1 MEKYRPG
8 TCFVRFL
15 GGSAVHDWR
24 WVGDWLGIGEN
35 GGKQVP
41 GGRVRARKEYRPA
54 RVRLAEALE
63 KENKNKFQAHVTRT

>member
-1 MEKYRPG
+1 MEEYRPG

-24 WVGDWLGIGEN
+24 WVGDWLGIEEN

-41 GGRVRARKEYRPA
+41 GGKSEG
-54 RVRLAEALE
+54 AEGI
-63 KENKNKFQAHVTRT
+63 QTRTGEVSRGFGERK